1 MARLQRRRRIRCTLP
16 CEIVEQGRSRVGGTV
31 RSLSEGGL
39 SVEAALGAEQG
50 DPIRLRIV
58 PHRRAR
64 AVDVEGIVWNESPA
78 RGSRNG
84 ERLRLLGCV
93 VSQPPAA
100 FLELLWELEERDSA
114 PPGFPA
120 RRPGP
125 VRPGRAAAPPEVQTD
140 LPRSRAPLPP
150 PKPEPE
156 ESLPRFRVRLKQR
169 GGPRTRIVVVHARS
183 MADAQER
190 AGAELGR
197 SAGADRAWQVL
208 DVLPGGGG
216 SGRGGA

>member
-1 MARLQRRRRIRCTLP
+1 LARLQRRRRIRCTLP
-16 CEIVEQGRSRVGGTV
+16 CEIVEQGRGRSEGTV

-39 SVEAALGAEQG
+39 SVEAALDAEQG

-64 AVDVEGIVWNESPA
+64 AVDVDGIVWNESPGR
-78 RGSRNG
+78 RGRNG
-84 ERLRLLGCV
+84 ARLRLLGCV
-93 VSQPPAA
+93 VSQPPAG
-100 FLELLWELEERDSA
+100 FLELLAELEERDAA

-120 RRPGP
+120 RRPAS
-125 VRPGRAAAPPEVQTD
+125 VRPRRAAVEVELQTD

-156 ESLPRFRVRLKQR
+156 ESLPRFRVRLKQL
-169 GGPRTRIVVVHARS
+169 GGPRTRILVVRARS

-197 SAGADRAWQVL
+197 DAEAGCAWEVL

-216 SGRGGA
+216 SSRVGG